1 MKVPIVLSDPN
12 NMAGILINNLIK
24 EEDIA
29 RQHSPLDSNIYAEML
44 QRSNAPLSL
53 DSEQRT
59 LFKVTTIGRYLGPH
73 VSECAQTT
81 DTKVDYHV
89 YPSGRKVIK
98 AFIAN
103 DFQFIDVT
111 GQVVTG
117 LSDASIEYVDRV
129 CIGVFKKIAR
139 IIRR

>member
-1 MKVPIVLSDPN
+1 
-12 NMAGILINNLIK
+12 
-24 EEDIA
+24 
-29 RQHSPLDSNIYAEML
+29 LDSNIYAKML
-44 QRSNAPLSL
+44 RRSNTSLSL
-53 DSEQRT
+53 DSEQRI
-59 LFKVTTIGRYLGPH
+59 LFNVATIGRYLGPR

-111 GQVVTG
+111 GQLITG
-117 LSDASIEYVDRV
+117 LSDASIEHVNRV
-129 CIGVFKKIAR
+129 HITWRIQKKSPE
-139 IIRR
+139 